1 MNTKP
6 DKQQDEKGLS
16 LRLLLAGVLASLAA
30 PAHAGEAAD
39 ANVLPQLPDGID
51 SAGTGDADVFIA

>member
-30 PAHAGEAAD
+30 PAHTGEAAD
-39 ANVLPQLPDGID
+39 ADVAPQLPDGTG
-51 SAGTGDADVFIA
+51 STCTGDTDVFIA